1 MKAYE
6 RLLKYVAFRTPSD
19 EEAEGTPSTPEQHAL
34 AAYLAEEL
42 KDLGLTGVL
51 ADEHAYVYGRLPAS
65 PGYEDRTPIGFIAHI
80 DTVAVPVGAQTRPAI
95 VKNYDGGD
103 VPLGSSG
110 LTLSPVMFPHLRD
123 LAGEDLIV
131 TDGTTILG
139 ADDKAGVAE
148 IVTAVERLIAEEI
161 PHGEINVCFT
171 PDEEIGHGAALLDL
185 ERFGAKYAYTVD
197 GSDMAEIE
205 NETFNA
211 AAARWTIRG
220 VEVHPGSAKGVM
232 VNAALIAAEIASS
245 LPADETPATTEEREG
260 FYHLC
265 ELRADV
271 GSAALTYIIR
281 DHDRAGFEARK
292 DVMRALERT
301 INEKYGPGTAEL
313 ALRDQYYNMAEVL
326 RDCPEVLDKAE
337 AAVRSVGLAPVFRPI
352 RGGTDGSQ
360 LSFRG
365 LPCPNLGTG
374 GFAFHGPYEH
384 ITVQRMD
391 RATDVLL
398 GVSEQYA
405 RRDTP

>member
-6 RLLKYVAFRTPSD
+6 RLLKYASFRTPSD
-19 EEAEGTPSTPEQHAL
+19 EDGESTPSTPEQHAL
-34 AAYLAEEL
+34 ASYLAQEL
-42 KDLGLTGVL
+42 KELGLSDVL
-51 ADEHAYVYGRLPAS
+51 ADEHAYVYGRLPAT
-65 PGYEDRTPIGFIAHI
+65 PGCEACTPVGFIAHI
-80 DTVAVPVGAQTRPAI
+80 DTVPVPAGAQTRPAI
-95 VKNYDGGD
+95 VREYDGGD
-103 VPLGSSG
+103 VLLGTSG
-110 LTLSPVMFPHLRD
+110 LTLSPAMFPHLRE

-148 IVTAVERLIAEEI
+148 IMTAVERLIEEGT
-161 PHGEINVCFT
+161 PHGEIDVCFT

-185 ERFGAKYAYTVD
+185 ERFGAKVAYTVD
-197 GSDMAEIE
+197 GGDMAEIE

-211 AAARWTIRG
+211 AAAKWEIRG
-220 VEVHPGSAKGVM
+220 VEVHPGSARGVM

-245 LPADETPATTEEREG
+245 LPADETPATTEGREG

-265 ELRADV
+265 GMEADV
-271 GSAALTYIIR
+271 GHATLAYIIR
-281 DHDRAGFEARK
+281 DHDRERFEARK

-301 INEKYGPGTAEL
+301 INEKYGPGTATL
-313 ALRDQYYNMAEVL
+313 SLRDQYYNMAEVL
-326 RDCPEVLDKAE
+326 KSCPEVLEKAE
-337 AAVRSVGLAPVFRPI
+337 TAIRVCGLEPVFRPI

-384 ITVQRMD
+384 ITIQRMD
-391 RATDVLL
+391 RMTDVLIS
-398 GVSEQYA
+398 VAAQYA